1 MSIVAVFNQKGGVG
15 KTTTCLNVA
24 ASLAMLGRNPLAI
37 DLDPQSHLTLACG
50 IKGVVPTD
58 SISAFFIENKP
69 LADLVRRL
77 ANNMRVIPAHPELAK
92 IDALYGKSTS
102 IAKKL
107 DEGLQVSLAQD
118 ETPVLIDCCPMLGV
132 LSLNA
137 VFAADRVL
145 IPVSADFL
153 SLQGAHRLDVAL
165 KVLEGPL
172 KRRIERR
179 IVVTRFDAR
188 RRLSH
193 EIYDKL
199 KEHFGDAVCDTRITE
214 SVGLAE
220 SPARGQDIFSF
231 APHSKGAQDYG
242 ALTMELLT
250 KGFFQ

>member
-1 MSIVAVFNQKGGVG
+1 
-15 KTTTCLNVA
+15 
-24 ASLAMLGRNPLAI
+24 
-37 DLDPQSHLTLACG
+37 
-50 IKGVVPTD
+50 
-58 SISAFFIENKP
+58 
-69 LADLVRRL
+69 
-77 ANNMRVIPAHPELAK
+77 
-92 IDALYGKSTS
+92 
-102 IAKKL
+102 
-107 DEGLQVSLAQD
+107 LQVALGQD

-153 SLQGAHRLDVAL
+153 SLQGAHRLDAAL

-179 IVVTRFDAR
+179 IVVTRFDGR

-199 KEHFGDAVCDTRITE
+199 KERFGDAVCDTRITE
-214 SVGLAE
+214 TVGLAE